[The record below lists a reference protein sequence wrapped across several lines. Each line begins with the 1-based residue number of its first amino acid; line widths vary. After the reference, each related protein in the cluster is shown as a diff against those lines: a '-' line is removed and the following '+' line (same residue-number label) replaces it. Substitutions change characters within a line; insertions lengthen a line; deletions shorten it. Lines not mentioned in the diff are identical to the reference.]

1 MDRHIQRSEG
11 SAVRPTPKLDI
22 VIAGEIN
29 LDLILYGLPEQM
41 ATERELLASDFA
53 ITLGSSSAIL
63 AHNLAALG
71 SRVGFITKAGNDSFG
86 AMAIE
91 RLRERGVDLTRVV
104 HGAKS
109 GVTLIL
115 PHGIERHI
123 LTYPGTISELR
134 FEDLGLDYLTS
145 ARHFHISS
153 LFLQHELLPHVA
165 ELFRRMKSAGLTTS
179 LDTNDD
185 PDDRWD
191 AAVLGEILP
200 HVDILL
206 PNEREAMKI
215 SGADDVESALS
226 WLAQR
231 VKTVVI
237 KMGIKGAIAVRDGQ
251 RFAAA
256 AVPVTVI
263 DPVGAGDS
271 FDAGFLHQ
279 FLLGADLTTCLAYGN
294 RCGAFSTTAAGG
306 TEAFRDDARMLE
318 FLARRDSGKRTC

>member
-1 MDRHIQRSEG
+1 MS
-11 SAVRPTPKLDI
+11 KLDI
-22 VIAGEIN
+22 AIAGEIN

-41 ATERELLASDFA
+41 PTERELLASGFT

-71 SRVGFITKAGNDSFG
+71 SRVGFVTKVGKDSFG
-86 AMAIE
+86 TLAME
-91 RLRERGVDLTRVV
+91 RLRESGVDLAHVA

-115 PHGIERHI
+115 PHGPQRHI

-134 FEDLGLDYLTS
+134 WEDLDLDYLAS
-145 ARHFHISS
+145 ARHFHLSS
-153 LFLQHELLPHVA
+153 LFLQRELLPDVP

-191 AAVLGEILP
+191 DVLEEIFP

-206 PNEREAMKI
+206 PNEHEAIRM
-215 SGADDVESALS
+215 SRADDVETALS
-226 WLAQR
+226 RLAQK
-231 VKTVVI
+231 VETVVV
-237 KMGIKGAIAVRDGQ
+237 KMGASGAIAIRDGR
-251 RFAAA
+251 RFSAP
-256 AVPVTVI
+256 AVPVTIV

-279 FLLGADLTTCLAYGN
+279 FLRAADLATCLAFGN
-294 RCGAFSTTAAGG
+294 LCGAFSTTECGG
-306 TEAFRDDARMLE
+306 TEAFRDAARMQQ
-318 FLARRDSGKRTC
+318 FFRRHNAKDQAQ

>member
-1 MDRHIQRSEG
+1 MS
-11 SAVRPTPKLDI
+11 KLDI
-22 VIAGEIN
+22 AIAGEIN

-41 ATERELLASDFA
+41 PTERELLASDFA

-71 SRVGFITKAGNDSFG
+71 SRVGFVTKAGDDSFG
-86 AMAIE
+86 SLAID

-115 PHGIERHI
+115 PHGPQRHI
-123 LTYPGTISELR
+123 LTFPGTISELR
-134 FEDLGLDYLTS
+134 FGDLNLDYLAS
-145 ARHFHISS
+145 ARHFHMSS
-153 LFLQHELLPHVA
+153 LFLQRELLPHVP
-165 ELFRRMKSAGLTTS
+165 ELYRRMKSAGLTTS

-191 AAVLGEILP
+191 TILDEILP

-206 PNEREAMKI
+206 PNEREAMKM
-215 SGADDVESALS
+215 SRTDDVETALS
-226 WLAQR
+226 LLAQKVGTIV
-231 VKTVVI
+231 VKR
-237 KMGIKGAIAVRDGQ
+237 GASGAVAIQNGR
-251 RFAAA
+251 RFTALAA
-256 AVPVTVI
+256 PVTVI

-279 FLLGADLTTCLAYGN
+279 FLRGADIANCLAYGN
-294 RCGAFSTTAAGG
+294 LCGAFSTTACGG
-306 TEAFRDDARMLE
+306 TEAFRDAGRMQE
-318 FLARRDSGKRTC
+318 FLKRHNAGNQAQ

>member
-1 MDRHIQRSEG
+1 MS
-11 SAVRPTPKLDI
+11 KLDI
-22 VIAGEIN
+22 AIAGEIN

-41 ATERELLASDFA
+41 PTERELLASGFT

-71 SRVGFITKAGNDSFG
+71 SRVGFVTKVGKDSFG
-86 AMAIE
+86 TLAME
-91 RLRERGVDLTRVV
+91 RLRESGVDLAHVA

-115 PHGIERHI
+115 PHGLQRHI

-134 FEDLGLDYLTS
+134 WEDLDLDYLAS
-145 ARHFHISS
+145 ARHFHLSS
-153 LFLQHELLPHVA
+153 LFLQRELLPDVP

-191 AAVLGEILP
+191 GVLEEIFP

-206 PNEREAMKI
+206 PNEHEAIRM
-215 SGADDVESALS
+215 SRADDVETALS
-226 WLAQR
+226 RLAQK
-231 VKTVVI
+231 VETVVV
-237 KMGIKGAIAVRDGQ
+237 KMGASGAIAIRDGR
-251 RFAAA
+251 RFSAP
-256 AVPVTVI
+256 AVPVTIV

-279 FLLGADLTTCLAYGN
+279 FLRAADLATCLAFGN
-294 RCGAFSTTAAGG
+294 LCGAFSTTECGG
-306 TEAFRDDARMLE
+306 TEAFRDRARMQQ
-318 FLARRDSGKRTC
+318 FLRRHNAKDQAQ

>member
-1 MDRHIQRSEG
+1 MS
-11 SAVRPTPKLDI
+11 KLDI
-22 VIAGEIN
+22 AIVGEIN

-41 ATERELLASDFA
+41 PTERELLASGFA

-71 SRVGFITKAGNDSFG
+71 SRVGFVTKVGDDLFG
-86 AMAIE
+86 TLAME
-91 RLRERGVDLTRVV
+91 RLRERGVDLAGVA
-104 HGAKS
+104 HGARS

-115 PHGIERHI
+115 PHGSRRHI

-134 FEDLGLDYLTS
+134 FEDLDFDYLAS
-145 ARHFHISS
+145 ARHFHMSS
-153 LFLQHELLPHVA
+153 LFLQRELLPHVP

-191 AAVLGEILP
+191 SALEEILP

-215 SGADDVESALS
+215 SRADDVETALS
-226 WLAQR
+226 RLAQK
-231 VKTVVI
+231 VETVVV
-237 KMGIKGAIAVRDGQ
+237 KMGARGAIAIRAAH
-251 RFAAA
+251 RFAAP

-279 FLLGADLTTCLAYGN
+279 FQRGSDLAKCLTYGN
-294 RCGAFSTTAAGG
+294 LCGAFSTTDCGG
-306 TEAFRDDARMLE
+306 TEAFRDSVRMQE
-318 FLARRDSGKRTC
+318 FLRQHEASKQAQ

>member
-1 MDRHIQRSEG
+1 M
-11 SAVRPTPKLDI
+11 PKLDI
-22 VIAGEIN
+22 AIAGEIN

-41 ATERELLASDFA
+41 PTERELLASDFT

-71 SRVGFITKAGNDSFG
+71 SRVGFVTKVGDDSFG
-86 AMAIE
+86 SMALD
-91 RLRERGVDLTRVV
+91 RLRERGIDLTRVV
-104 HGAKS
+104 RGAKS

-115 PHGIERHI
+115 PHGPQRHI

-134 FEDLGLDYLTS
+134 FADLDLDFLTS
-145 ARHFHISS
+145 ARHFHMSS
-153 LFLQHELLPHVA
+153 LFLQRELLPHVP

-191 AAVLGEILP
+191 AVLDEILP
-200 HVDILL
+200 HVDVLL
-206 PNEREAMKI
+206 PNEREAKKMSRTDDVDVALLQLGRKVGTI
-215 SGADDVESALS
+215 VVKMGASGAVAT
-226 WLAQR
+226 QNGR
-231 VKTVVI
+231 
-237 KMGIKGAIAVRDGQ
+237 
-251 RFAAA
+251 RFAAP

-279 FLLGADLTTCLAYGN
+279 FLRGAHIAQCLAYGN
-294 RCGAFSTTAAGG
+294 LCGALSTTACGG
-306 TEAFRDDARMLE
+306 TEAFRNEATIRQ
-318 FLARRDSGKRTC
+318 FLQHNAAK